1 MTSAIATGESAL
13 VAPSYR
19 AAEFSDVLRAE
30 WTKARTVPST
40 MWTLVV
46 AAVLGIG
53 LGALISA
60 LAANHYAKSSP
71 SSRLTWD
78 PTSISNS
85 GLSIAQLAIG
95 VLGVLLVTSEYSS
108 GSIASSLAAVP
119 RRGRLL
125 GAKSVVIM
133 VLTFG
138 VVEIMAFMAFLI
150 GQAVISGHAPTATL
164 GQPGVVRALIGAG
177 LYGALLGMMGLAFGT
192 IIRNAA
198 GAIAVLV
205 AILYVLPGIAGA
217 LPTSIA
223 QAVQEYWP
231 TQAGGQVTVVI
242 RTANTL
248 APWPGL
254 GVFLLFVAVLSVV
267 AFTLLKRRDA

>member
-1 MTSAIATGESAL
+1 MTTTVAIADSDL
-13 VAPSYR
+13 VAPRYR
-19 AAEFSDVLRAE
+19 AAGFSDVLRAE

-40 MWTLVV
+40 MWSLII

-60 LAANHYAKSSP
+60 LAANHYANSSR

-108 GSIASSLAAVP
+108 GAIASTLAAVP

-125 GAKSVVIM
+125 AAKSVVIM
-133 VLTFG
+133 VLTFV
-138 VVEIMAFMAFLI
+138 VVEVIAFAAFLI
-150 GQAVISGHAPTATL
+150 GQALISGHAPTATL
-164 GQPGVVRALIGAG
+164 GQPGVVRALVGAG

-205 AILYVLPGIAGA
+205 AILFVLPGIAAA
-217 LPTSIA
+217 LPTSIEHT
-223 QAVQEYWP
+223 VQEYWP
-231 TQAGGQVTVVI
+231 TQAGGQVTVVV

-254 GVFLLFVAVLSVV
+254 GVFLLFVAILSLV
-267 AFTLLKRRDA
+267 AYTLLNRRDA

>member
-1 MTSAIATGESAL
+1 MTTTVAIADSDL
-13 VAPSYR
+13 VAPRYR
-19 AAEFSDVLRAE
+19 AAGFSDVLRAE

-40 MWTLVV
+40 MWSLII

-60 LAANHYAKSSP
+60 LAANHYANSSP

-108 GSIASSLAAVP
+108 GAIASTLAAVP
-119 RRGRLL
+119 RRRRLL
-125 GAKSVVIM
+125 AAKSVVIM
-133 VLTFG
+133 VLTFV
-138 VVEIMAFMAFLI
+138 VVEIIAFAAFLI

-164 GQPGVVRALIGAG
+164 GQPGVIRALIGAG

-205 AILYVLPGIAGA
+205 AILFVLPGIAGA
-217 LPTSIA
+217 LPTSIEHT
-223 QAVQEYWP
+223 VQEYWP
-231 TQAGGQVTVVI
+231 TQAGGQVTVVV

-254 GVFLLFVAVLSVV
+254 GVFLLFVAILSLA
-267 AFTLLKRRDA
+267 AFTLLNRRDA

>member
-1 MTSAIATGESAL
+1 MTATAATASDL
-13 VAPSYR
+13 VAPRYR
-19 AAEFSDVLRAE
+19 AAGFSDVLRAE

-40 MWTLVV
+40 LWTLIV

-53 LGALISA
+53 LGALICA
-60 LAANHYAKSSP
+60 LAANHYAKSSL

-108 GSIASSLAAVP
+108 GSIASTLAAVP

-133 VLTFG
+133 VLTFV
-138 VVEIMAFMAFLI
+138 VVEIIAFAAFLI

-217 LPTSIA
+217 LPTSIEHT
-223 QAVQEYWP
+223 VQEYWP
-231 TQAGGQVTVVI
+231 TQAGGQVTVVV

-254 GVFLLFVAVLSVV
+254 GVFLLFVAILSVV
-267 AFTLLKRRDA
+267 ALTLLNRRDA